1 MIELRR
7 RLERGLRH
15 PLLGPLCLIVLALI
29 LAFTVMHGAH
39 DQMQAAGELFA
50 CVAFL
55 IGAIVS
61 LSMPRLRE
69 ATTIALRAPRGPP
82 VSPVSEPLSGRTRSF
97 ASQSPSLRL

>member
-7 RLERGLRH
+7 KLERGLRH
-15 PLLGPLCLIVLALI
+15 PLLGPLCLVLLALM

-39 DQMQAAGELFA
+39 DQMHAAGELVI

-61 LSMPRLRE
+61 LAMPRLHHV
-69 ATTIALRAPRGPP
+69 TVSAPHASRGPP
-82 VSPVSEPLSGRTRSF
+82 IASIPRSLPRPRSF
-97 ASQSPSLRL
+97 ASQSVPLRL